1 MDHVTISRLAVA
13 RLAIEQAFPFHR
25 ECFRRGQYIYI
36 SPISGKRLI
45 FVASIVLPTKTKH
58 PFMQICIGLDDEA
71 GSNKEILLFFGEE
84 YGFPTALYEAGSMHI
99 LYGKDDWLE
108 HEWIMSTNSC
118 LLSNITLKVVR
129 YSNSLLEQDLAGRH
143 RHICV
148 GATNSLGHNLL
159 NDVSGLLELV
169 KYSLLKG
176 YNVSLVSLDCG
187 FFDVIA
193 ASNIADLT
201 GISYESLLQNGYA
214 NHSYLN
220 LPFYVR
226 AYGYGFLDKEFN
238 ILMAGNKSLENAR
251 PVNRTGKILYISIRS
266 RHEDRHSEELY
277 FKTLEIVLSELRIEK
292 YKTIVFDGMTK
303 TENDKSLRF
312 GDMLP
317 HIDSQLKVASE
328 FRTSI
333 ESCFPELDYIN
344 LINSKMID
352 KIHFAMKSSVFV
364 GPFGSGTWPTAFMR
378 RGTAF
383 VLFQGDSTGLKND
396 PSFDYLGNNINVTYN
411 IVQVGARE

>member
-1 MDHVTISRLAVA
+1 
-13 RLAIEQAFPFHR
+13 
-25 ECFRRGQYIYI
+25 
-36 SPISGKRLI
+36 
-45 FVASIVLPTKTKH
+45 
-58 PFMQICIGLDDEA
+58 
-71 GSNKEILLFFGEE
+71 
-84 YGFPTALYEAGSMHI
+84 MHI

-108 HEWIMSTNSC
+108 HEWIMSANSC

-129 YSNSLLEQDLAGRH
+129 YSNSLLEHDPAGRH
-143 RHICV
+143 RHISV

-176 YNVSLVSLDCG
+176 YNVGLVSLDCG

-214 NHSYLN
+214 NHSYLD
-220 LPFYVR
+220 LLFCVR
-226 AYGYGFLDKEFN
+226 AYEYGSLNKKFN
-238 ILMAGNKSLENAR
+238 ILMARNKNLENAR
-251 PVNRTGKILYISIRS
+251 PVNTTGKILYISIRS
-266 RHEDRHSEELY
+266 RHEDRHSQEFY

-292 YKTIVFDGMTK
+292 YKTIVFDGETK
-303 TENDKSLRF
+303 NESDKSLRF

-317 HIDSQLKVASE
+317 HIYSQLKVASE

-333 ESCFPELDYIN
+333 ESCFPGLDYVN
-344 LINSKMID
+344 LINSKMTD

-364 GPFGSGTWPTAFMR
+364 GPYGSGAWPATFIR
-378 RGTAF
+378 RGSAF
-383 VLFQGDSTGLKND
+383 VLFQGDGAGLKTD

-411 IVQVGARE
+411 IVQVGALG